1 MIPVPMP
8 NTLIQAVIFDFD
20 GVIADSEPL
29 HLRLFQRVLR
39 ERGIELTREHYYA
52 RYLHL
57 DDEGLFRATHEDFGK
72 KLSDHDVEQMVVR
85 KEAIFMEEA
94 LHGNSPVRLFP
105 NVPELVRDLKKN
117 GVPVAVA
124 SGALAT
130 EIEAILDHYKLLD
143 CFGTIIGARECQHHK
158 PHPEPYERA
167 FDWLDANAPAEF
179 AGKLQKSKTLAI
191 EDSVGGMNSARS
203 AGCRV
208 LGVTNSYPF
217 EKLRPHSDLVAKEL
231 PKTFQELDRWLL
243 DSLAGTGTHCR

>member
-1 MIPVPMP
+1 MAQP
-8 NTLIQAVIFDFD
+8 LIQAVIFDFD

-39 ERGIELTREHYYA
+39 ERGIELSRDHYYA

-72 KLSDHDVEQMVVR
+72 PLTDHDVEAMVVR

-94 LHGNSPVRLFP
+94 LYGEQPVRIFP
-105 NVPELVRDLKKN
+105 NVAELIRDLKKQN
-117 GVPVAVA
+117 IPVAVA

-130 EIEAILDHYKLLD
+130 EIEAILDHYRLLD

-167 FDWLDANAPAEF
+167 FDWLNENGNGP
-179 AGKLQKSKTLAI
+179 LQKSKTLAI

-217 EKLRPHSDLVAKEL
+217 EKLRPHADLVAKEL
-231 PKTFQELDRWLL
+231 PPTFQELDHWLL
-243 DSLAGTGTHCR
+243 DSLAGAGTHCR